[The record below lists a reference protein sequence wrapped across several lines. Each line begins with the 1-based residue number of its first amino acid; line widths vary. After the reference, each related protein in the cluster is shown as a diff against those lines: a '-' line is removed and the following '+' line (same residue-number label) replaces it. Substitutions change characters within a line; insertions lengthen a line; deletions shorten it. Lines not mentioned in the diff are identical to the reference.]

1 MFGKIK
7 HIHLVGIGGTGMS
20 GIAELL
26 LNLGYKVTGSD
37 LAVTEVTERLSRLGG
52 EIALGHKAENVKDA
66 DVVVYSSAVKPDNPE
81 MIEARS
87 KGIPVIP
94 RAEMLAE
101 LMRMKYGIAVGGAHG
116 KTTTT
121 WLVGL
126 VMAAA
131 GLDPTI
137 VVGGRLKAL
146 GTNAKLGGGRYLVA
160 EADESDGSFLRLSP
174 TLAIVTNIDEEHL
187 DHYRDL
193 DEIKDAFVEF
203 VNKVPFYGSAIVCL
217 DQENVQAVLPRVT
230 RRVVTYGL
238 SPQAD
243 LRGTEISQE
252 DAGVTF
258 NVALRGR
265 KLGSLFVRIPGE
277 HNVLNALAAVAVASE
292 LDIPFAA
299 VSEGISRFTGISRRL
314 EHKGEAAGVTVMDD
328 YAHHPTEIMATL
340 RATRSVWRKRVV
352 AVFQPHRHTRTKA
365 LWERLGRSLYDAD
378 SVVVTSIYGAG
389 EEPVAGVT
397 AELVAKA
404 AVTSGHRDV
413 TYIPD
418 RAKVIEHL
426 ARMLRPGD
434 LLITLGAGD
443 VWKVGEEVL
452 RRLGSEH
459 RA

>member
-1 MFGKIK
+1 
-7 HIHLVGIGGTGMS
+7 MS

-37 LAVTEVTERLSRLGG
+37 LSVTEVTERLSRLGG
-52 EIALGHKAENVKDA
+52 EIALGHAAANVSDA
-66 DVVVYSSAVKPDNPE
+66 DVLVYSSAVKPDNPE

-87 KGIPVIP
+87 RGIPVIP

-174 TLAIVTNIDEEHL
+174 SLAIVTNIDEEHL

-193 DEIKDAFVEF
+193 DEIKAAFVEF

-217 DQENVQAVLPRVT
+217 DQENVQAVIPRIT
-230 RRVVTYGL
+230 RRIVTYGF

-243 LRGTEISQE
+243 VRGTEVSQE

-258 NVALRGR
+258 NVSLRGR

-314 EHKGEAAGVTVMDD
+314 EHKGEAGGVTVMDD

-340 RATRSVWRKRVV
+340 KATRSVWRKRVV
-352 AVFQPHRHTRTKA
+352 AVFQPHRYTRTKA
-365 LWERLGRSLYDAD
+365 LWERLGRSFYDAD

-389 EEPVAGVT
+389 EEPMAGVT

-413 TYIPD
+413 IYVPD

-426 ARMLRPGD
+426 AGILRPGD

-452 RRLGSEH
+452 RRLSSEH
-459 RA
+459 RV